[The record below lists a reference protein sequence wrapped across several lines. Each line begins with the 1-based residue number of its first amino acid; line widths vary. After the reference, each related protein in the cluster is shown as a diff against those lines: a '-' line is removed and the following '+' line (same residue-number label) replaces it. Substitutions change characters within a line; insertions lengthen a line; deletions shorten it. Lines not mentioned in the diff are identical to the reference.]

1 MYNKIIEVL
10 SMNKVKKAIIPAAG
24 LGTRF
29 LPATK
34 SLPKEMFTI
43 IDTPTIQYIVEEAV
57 KSGIEEICII
67 TNSTKHIMENHFDY
81 NFELET
87 RLKERGEIEKYE
99 EIRKIPNMCKIFY
112 VRQLEPKGLGHA
124 ILCAKEFINNEPFAV
139 LLGDDLMVNEKPV
152 LKQLIEKF
160 NETNYSI
167 LGVQTVPKKDVCK
180 YGNITPNS
188 DIINR
193 TVEVK
198 DLVEKPKIEEAK
210 SQLAVLGRYVLTPTI
225 FKYLETQEKGKGNE
239 IQLTDAIRR
248 MLAEEKVYAYD
259 FEGIRYDI
267 GDKFGYVKAI
277 IDFALKNP
285 ELKDKTEEYI
295 NSIKK

>member
-1 MYNKIIEVL
+1 
-10 SMNKVKKAIIPAAG
+10 MNKVKKAIIPAAG

-87 RLKERGEIEKYE
+87 RLKERGEIERYE

-139 LLGDDLMVNEKPV
+139 LLGDDLMVNDEPV
-152 LKQLIEKF
+152 LKQLINKF
-160 NETNYSI
+160 NETQHSV
-167 LGVQTVPKKDVCK
+167 LGVQTVAKEDVKK
-180 YGNITPNS
+180 YGNITPKGEVN
-188 DIINR
+188 NR
-193 TVEVK
+193 SVEILDV
-198 DLVEKPKIEEAK
+198 VEKPNVEEAK

-225 FKYLETQEKGKGNE
+225 FKYLETQEKGTGNE

-248 MLAEEKVYAYD
+248 MLVEEPVYAYD
-259 FEGIRYDI
+259 FEGERYDI

-285 ELKDKTEEYI
+285 ELKDKTKDYI
-295 NSIKK
+295 NKLK

>member
-1 MYNKIIEVL
+1 MK
-10 SMNKVKKAIIPAAG
+10 KVRKAVIPAAG

-34 SLPKEMFTI
+34 SMPKEMFTI

-87 RLKERGEIEKYE
+87 RLKERGDLEKYE
-99 EIRKIPNMCKIFY
+99 EIRKIPKMCKIFY

-139 LLGDDLMVNEKPV
+139 LLGDDLMVSDTEPV
-152 LKQLIEKF
+152 LKQLI
-160 NETNYSI
+160 NEYDKTKCSI
-167 LGVQTVPKKDVCK
+167 LGVQTVDKKDVYK
-180 YGNITPNS
+180 YG
-188 DIINR
+188 IIDPK
-193 TVEVK
+193 VQVDK
-198 DLVEKPKIEEAK
+198 DLVEIKGMDEKPKVEEAK
-210 SQLAVLGRYVLTPTI
+210 SQLAVLGRYVLSPTI
-225 FKYLETQEKGKGNE
+225 FKYLETQVAGKANE
-239 IQLTDAIRR
+239 IQLTDAIMR
-248 MLAEEKVYAYD
+248 MLSEEKVYAYD
-259 FEGIRYDI
+259 FKGTRYDI

-277 IDFALKNP
+277 IDFALKNE
-285 ELKDKTEEYI
+285 ELKDKTKDYI
-295 NSIKK
+295 NSLNDN

>member
-1 MYNKIIEVL
+1 
-10 SMNKVKKAIIPAAG
+10 MNKVKKAIIPAAG

-87 RLKERGEIEKYE
+87 RLKERGEIERYE

-139 LLGDDLMVNEKPV
+139 LLGDDLMVNDEPV
-152 LKQLIEKF
+152 LKQLINKF
-160 NETNYSI
+160 NETQNSV
-167 LGVQTVPKKDVCK
+167 LGVQTVAKEDVKK
-180 YGNITPNS
+180 YGNITPKGS
-188 DIINR
+188 IINR
-193 TVEVK
+193 SVEILDVI
-198 DLVEKPKIEEAK
+198 EKPKVEEAK

-225 FKYLETQEKGKGNE
+225 FKYLETQEKGTGNE

-248 MLAEEKVYAYD
+248 MLSEETVFAYD
-259 FEGIRYDI
+259 FEGERYDI

-285 ELKDKTEEYI
+285 ELKDKTKDYI
-295 NSIKK
+295 NKLK

>member
-1 MYNKIIEVL
+1 MK
-10 SMNKVKKAIIPAAG
+10 KVRKAVIPAAG

-34 SLPKEMFTI
+34 SMPKEMFTI

-81 NFELET
+81 NYELEN
-87 RLKERGEIEKYE
+87 RLKEKGDMEKYE
-99 EIRKIPNMCKIFY
+99 QIRKIPKMCKIFY

-124 ILCAKEFINNEPFAV
+124 ILCAKEFIGDEPFAV
-139 LLGDDLMVNEKPV
+139 LLGDDLMVSKEPV
-152 LKQLIEKF
+152 LKQLINHYE
-160 NETNYSI
+160 ETNASV
-167 LGVQTVPKKDVCK
+167 LGVQTVKKEDVSK
-180 YGNITPNS
+180 YGIVDPKANIS
-188 DIINR
+188 DR
-193 TVEVK
+193 
-198 DLVEKPKIEEAK
+198 LVEIQGMDEKPSINEAK

-225 FKYLETQEKGKGNE
+225 FKYLETQVAGKANE
-239 IQLTDAIRR
+239 IQLTDAIMR
-248 MLAEEKVYAYD
+248 MLSEESVYAYD

-277 IDFALKNP
+277 IDFALNNP
-285 ELKDKTEEYI
+285 ELSEKTLNYI
-295 NSIKK
+295 NEIKK

>member
-1 MYNKIIEVL
+1 MK
-10 SMNKVKKAIIPAAG
+10 KVRKAVIPAAG

-87 RLKERGEIEKYE
+87 RLKEKGEIEKYNQIR
-99 EIRKIPNMCKIFY
+99 EIPKMCKIFY

-124 ILCAKEFINNEPFAV
+124 ILCAKEFINDEPFAV
-139 LLGDDLMVNEKPV
+139 LLGDDLMVSEERPV
-152 LKQLIEKF
+152 LKQLIDEYEK
-160 NETNYSI
+160 TNCSI
-167 LGVQTVPKKDVCK
+167 LGVQTVNKEDVSK
-180 YGNITPNS
+180 YG
-188 DIINR
+188 IIDPK
-193 TVEVK
+193 VK
-198 DLVEKPKIEEAK
+198 ISNDLVEIQGMDEKPKVEEAK
-210 SQLAVLGRYVLTPTI
+210 SQLAVLGRYVLSNKI
-225 FKYLETQEKGKGNE
+225 FKYLETQAAGKGNE
-239 IQLTDAIRR
+239 IQLTDAIMR
-248 MLAEEKVYAYD
+248 MLEEEKVYAYD
-259 FEGIRYDI
+259 FKGTRYDI

-285 ELKDKTEEYI
+285 ELKDKTINYI
-295 NSIKK
+295 NNLK

>member
-1 MYNKIIEVL
+1 
-10 SMNKVKKAIIPAAG
+10 MNKVKKAIIPAAG

>member
-1 MYNKIIEVL
+1 
-10 SMNKVKKAIIPAAG
+10 MNKVKKAIIPAAG

-87 RLKERGEIEKYE
+87 RLKERGEIDKYD

-139 LLGDDLMVNEKPV
+139 LLGDDLMVNDEPV
-152 LKQLIEKF
+152 LKQLINEF
-160 NETNYSI
+160 NETQYSI
-167 LGVQTVPKKDVCK
+167 LGVQTVALDDVKK
-180 YGNITPNS
+180 YGNITPKGEVN
-188 DIINR
+188 NR
-193 TVEVK
+193 LVEILDV
-198 DLVEKPKIEEAK
+198 VEKPKVEEAK

-225 FKYLETQEKGKGNE
+225 FKYLETQEKGTGNE

-248 MLAEEKVYAYD
+248 MLSEEKVYAYD
-259 FEGIRYDI
+259 FEGVRYDI

-285 ELKDKTEEYI
+285 ELKDKTKDYI
-295 NSIKK
+295 NTLK

>member
-1 MYNKIIEVL
+1 MI
-10 SMNKVKKAIIPAAG
+10 KVRKAVIPAAG

-87 RLKERGEIEKYE
+87 RLKEKGELDKYN
-99 EIRKIPNMCKIFY
+99 EIRRIPKMCKIFY

-124 ILCAKEFINNEPFAV
+124 ILCAKEFIGNEPFAV
-139 LLGDDLMVNEKPV
+139 LLGDDLMVNESEPV
-152 LKQLIEKF
+152 LKQLINQYEK
-160 NETNYSI
+160 TGSTI
-167 LGVQTVPKKDVCK
+167 LGVQSVNANDVSK
-180 YGNITPNS
+180 YG
-188 DIINR
+188 IIDPKR
-193 TVEVK
+193 EVLNN
-198 DLVEKPKIEEAK
+198 LVEIKGMDEKPSIEEAK
-210 SQLAVLGRYVLTPTI
+210 SNLAVLGRYVLSPTI
-225 FKYLETQEKGKGNE
+225 FKYLETQTAGKGNE
-239 IQLTDAIRR
+239 IQLTDAIKR
-248 MLAEEKVYAYD
+248 MLSEESVYAYD
-259 FEGIRYDI
+259 FKGIRYDI

-277 IDFALKNP
+277 IDFALNNP
-285 ELKDKTEEYI
+285 ELKDKTLEHI
-295 NSIKK
+295 NNRIEGK

>member
-1 MYNKIIEVL
+1 MH
-10 SMNKVKKAIIPAAG
+10 KVKKAIIPAAG

-124 ILCAKEFINNEPFAV
+124 ILCAKEFINHEPFAV

-160 NETNYSI
+160 NETNCSI

-198 DLVEKPKIEEAK
+198 DLVEKPKVEEAK

-225 FKYLETQEKGKGNE
+225 FKYLETQERGKGNE

-248 MLAEEKVYAYD
+248 MLKEEKVYAYD

>member
-1 MYNKIIEVL
+1 MK
-10 SMNKVKKAIIPAAG
+10 KVRKAVIPAAG

-87 RLKERGEIEKYE
+87 RLKEKGEIEKYNLIR
-99 EIRKIPNMCKIFY
+99 EIPKMCKIFY

-124 ILCAKEFINNEPFAV
+124 ILCAKEFINDEPFAV
-139 LLGDDLMVNEKPV
+139 LLGDDLMVSDTKPV
-152 LKQLIEKF
+152 LKQLIDEFDK
-160 NETNYSI
+160 TNCSI
-167 LGVQTVPKKDVCK
+167 LGVQTVKKEDVCK
-180 YGNITPNS
+180 YG
-188 DIINR
+188 IIDPK
-193 TVEVK
+193 VK
-198 DLVEKPKIEEAK
+198 INEDLVEIQGMDEKPKIEDAK
-210 SQLAVLGRYVLTPTI
+210 SQLAVLGRYVLSSKI
-225 FKYLETQEKGKGNE
+225 FKYLETQEAGKGNE
-239 IQLTDAIRR
+239 IQLTDAIMR
-248 MLAEEKVYAYD
+248 MLECEKVYAYD
-259 FEGIRYDI
+259 FKGTRYDI

-285 ELKDKTEEYI
+285 ELSEKTENYI
-295 NSIKK
+295 SNLKNR

>member
-1 MYNKIIEVL
+1 MKRVR
-10 SMNKVKKAIIPAAG
+10 KAVIPAAG

-34 SLPKEMFTI
+34 SMPKEMFTI

-81 NFELET
+81 NYELEN
-87 RLKERGEIEKYE
+87 RLKDKGDLEKYE
-99 EIRKIPNMCKIFY
+99 QIRKIPKMCKIFY

-124 ILCAKEFINNEPFAV
+124 ILCAKEFINDEPFAV
-139 LLGDDLMVNEKPV
+139 LLGDDLMVSENEPV
-152 LKQLIEKF
+152 LKQLINHYK
-160 NETNYSI
+160 ETNSSV
-167 LGVQTVPKKDVCK
+167 LGVQTVDKKDVHK
-180 YGNITPNS
+180 YGIVEPSHIIS
-188 DIINR
+188 DR
-193 TVEVK
+193 
-198 DLVEKPKIEEAK
+198 LVEIKGMDDKPLVEEAK

-225 FKYLETQEKGKGNE
+225 FKYLETQNAGKGNE
-239 IQLTDAIRR
+239 IQLTDAIMR
-248 MLAEEKVYAYD
+248 MLEEEKVYAYD

-277 IDFALKNP
+277 IDFALNNP
-285 ELKDKTEEYI
+285 ELSEKTLNYI
-295 NSIKK
+295 NSLKK

>member
-1 MYNKIIEVL
+1 
-10 SMNKVKKAIIPAAG
+10 MNKVKKAIIPAAG

-87 RLKERGEIEKYE
+87 RLKERGELDKYE

-139 LLGDDLMVNEKPV
+139 LLGDDLMVNDEPV
-152 LKQLIEKF
+152 LKQLINKF
-160 NETNYSI
+160 NETNHSI
-167 LGVQTVPKKDVCK
+167 LGVQTVPKKDVSK
-180 YGNITPNS
+180 YGIINPNGQ
-188 DIINR
+188 IINR
-193 TVEVK
+193 MTEVK
-198 DLVEKPKIEEAK
+198 DMDEKPKIEEAK

-225 FKYLETQEKGKGNE
+225 FKYLETQERGKGNE

-248 MLAEEKVYAYD
+248 MLSEEKVYAYD

-285 ELKDKTEEYI
+285 ELKNKTEEYI
-295 NSIKK
+295 KSINK

>member
-1 MYNKIIEVL
+1 MK
-10 SMNKVKKAIIPAAG
+10 KVRKAVIPAAG

-34 SLPKEMFTI
+34 SMPKEMFTI

-87 RLKERGEIEKYE
+87 RLKERGDLKKYE
-99 EIRKIPNMCKIFY
+99 EIRKIPKMCKIFY

-139 LLGDDLMVNEKPV
+139 LLGDDLMVSDTEPV
-152 LKQLIEKF
+152 LKQLI
-160 NETNYSI
+160 NEYDKTNCSI
-167 LGVQTVPKKDVCK
+167 LGVQTVDKKDVYK
-180 YGNITPNS
+180 YG
-188 DIINR
+188 IIDPK
-193 TVEVK
+193 VQVDS
-198 DLVEKPKIEEAK
+198 DLVEIKGMDEKPKVEEAK
-210 SQLAVLGRYVLTPTI
+210 SQLAVLGRYVLSPTI
-225 FKYLETQEKGKGNE
+225 FKYLETQVAGKANE
-239 IQLTDAIRR
+239 IQLTDAIMR
-248 MLAEEKVYAYD
+248 MLSEEKVYAYD
-259 FEGIRYDI
+259 FKGTRYDI

-277 IDFALKNP
+277 IDFALKSE
-285 ELKDKTEEYI
+285 ELKDKTKEYI
-295 NSIKK
+295 NSLNNN

>member
-1 MYNKIIEVL
+1 
-10 SMNKVKKAIIPAAG
+10 MNKVKKAIIPAAG

-87 RLKERGEIEKYE
+87 RLKERGEIERYE

-139 LLGDDLMVNEKPV
+139 LLGDDLMVNDEPV
-152 LKQLIEKF
+152 LKQLINKF
-160 NETNYSI
+160 NETQHSV
-167 LGVQTVPKKDVCK
+167 LGVQTVAKEDVKK
-180 YGNITPNS
+180 YGNITPTGEVN
-188 DIINR
+188 NR
-193 TVEVK
+193 SVEILDV
-198 DLVEKPKIEEAK
+198 VEKPKVEDAK

-225 FKYLETQEKGKGNE
+225 FKFLETQEKGTGNE

-248 MLAEEKVYAYD
+248 MLSEETVFAYD
-259 FEGIRYDI
+259 FEGERYDI

-285 ELKDKTEEYI
+285 ELKDKTKDYI
-295 NSIKK
+295 NKLK

>member
-1 MYNKIIEVL
+1 
-10 SMNKVKKAIIPAAG
+10 MNKVKKAIIPAAG

-198 DLVEKPKIEEAK
+198 DLVEKPKVEEAK

>member
-1 MYNKIIEVL
+1 MK
-10 SMNKVKKAIIPAAG
+10 KVRKAVIPAAG

-34 SLPKEMFTI
+34 SMPKEMFTI

-87 RLKERGEIEKYE
+87 RLKEKGEIEKYDQ
-99 EIRKIPNMCKIFY
+99 IRRIPKMCKIFY

-124 ILCAKEFINNEPFAV
+124 ILCAKEFINDEPFAV
-139 LLGDDLMVNEKPV
+139 LLGDDLMVSENEPV
-152 LKQLIEKF
+152 LKQLINHYES
-160 NETNYSI
+160 TNSSI
-167 LGVQTVPKKDVCK
+167 LGVQTVSKEDVSK
-180 YGNITPNS
+180 YGIVDPKNIIS
-188 DIINR
+188 ER
-193 TVEVK
+193 
-198 DLVEKPKIEEAK
+198 LVEIKGMDEKPSMNDAK

-225 FKYLETQEKGKGNE
+225 FKYLETQNAGKGNE
-239 IQLTDAIRR
+239 IQLTDAIMR
-248 MLAEEKVYAYD
+248 MLNEEKVFAYD

-277 IDFALKNP
+277 IDFALNNK
-285 ELKDKTEEYI
+285 ELKDKTRDYI
-295 NSIKK
+295 NNLKK

>member
-1 MYNKIIEVL
+1 
-10 SMNKVKKAIIPAAG
+10 MNKVKKAIIPAAG

-87 RLKERGEIEKYE
+87 RLKERGEIERYE

-139 LLGDDLMVNEKPV
+139 LLGDDLMVNDEPV
-152 LKQLIEKF
+152 LKQLINKF
-160 NETNYSI
+160 NETQHSV
-167 LGVQTVPKKDVCK
+167 LGVQTVAKEDVKK
-180 YGNITPNS
+180 YGNITPKGEVN
-188 DIINR
+188 NR
-193 TVEVK
+193 SVEILDV
-198 DLVEKPKIEEAK
+198 VEKPKVEDAK

-225 FKYLETQEKGKGNE
+225 FKFLETQEKGTGNE

-248 MLAEEKVYAYD
+248 MLSEETVFAYD
-259 FEGIRYDI
+259 FEGERYDI

-285 ELKDKTEEYI
+285 ELKDKTKDYI
-295 NSIKK
+295 NKLK

>member
-1 MYNKIIEVL
+1 MH
-10 SMNKVKKAIIPAAG
+10 KVKKAIIPAAG

-139 LLGDDLMVNEKPV
+139 LLGDDLIVNDEPV
-152 LKQLIEKF
+152 LKQLITCF
-160 NETNYSI
+160 NEKKCSI
-167 LGVQTVPKKDVCK
+167 LGAQTVPMKDVCK
-180 YGNITPNS
+180 YGNISPNG
-188 DIINR
+188 DINNR
-193 TVEVK
+193 VVEVK
-198 DLVEKPKIEEAK
+198 DVVEKPKIEEAK

-225 FKYLETQEKGKGNE
+225 FKYLETQERGKGNE

-248 MLAEEKVYAYD
+248 MLSEEKVYAYD

-295 NSIKK
+295 NSRTKQIN